1 MRRKYTVK
9 DYLALSDSYRKIV
22 KGGFLT
28 TDIIVGFPTE
38 TEQDFRQTCA
48 LVKKVRFNAAYIFK
62 YSPRPGTEAAKIVE
76 ELKTEDK
83 EKRHKKVLELQRG
96 ISKELRS

>member
-22 KGGFLT
+22 KGGLLT

-38 TEQDFRQTCA
+38 TEQDFKQTCA

-62 YSPRPGTEAAKIVE
+62 YSSRPGTEAAKIIE
-76 ELKTEDK
+76 ELKPEDK
-83 EKRHKKVLELQRG
+83 EKRHKKILDLQRS